1 MDGAALLIRPARFE
15 DLEAFAAIY
24 GQAVRDGTA
33 SYELEAPDAREMG
46 RRLAEIEARGMPW
59 LVAEGPGG
67 EVLGYAYAGPFRT
80 RPAYNWTVENSIY
93 VSSRA
98 RGRGVAGALLDRL
111 LDECTAR
118 GYRTMVAVIGDAS
131 NAASVALHARAGF
144 HEVGRLPGMGWK
156 HGRWLEWLMMA
167 RALGQGDTTPPL

>member
-1 MDGAALLIRPARFE
+1 MDSAALLIRPARFE

-24 GQAVRDGTA
+24 GHAVREGTA
-33 SYELEAPDAREMG
+33 SYETDPPDAREMG
-46 RRLAEIEARGMPW
+46 RRLAEIEARGLPW
-59 LVAEGPGG
+59 LVAEGAEG

-80 RPAYNWTVENSIY
+80 RPAYSWTVEDSIY
-93 VSSRA
+93 VADRA
-98 RGRGVAGALLDRL
+98 RGRGVAAALLARL

-118 GYRTMVAVIGDAS
+118 GYRTMVAVIGDAA
-131 NAASVALHARAGF
+131 NTASVALHARAGF

-167 RALGQGDTTPPL
+167 RPLGEGDTTPPL